1 MSTEFEVADGRA
13 VDLGMGYQ
21 LIAPGYRGTGVA
33 LETTDFQPGTRS
45 SGRSSDY
52 IASTFADALARADMR
67 EEQTITV
74 ELRQDP
80 SGQPTRSAAH
90 GEGMMLVAPDMG
102 EQWGQVAIV
111 TDESGAVSF
120 HLPVDDPSDQSPQP
134 ATTRGASG
142 EKVFILRSHIPPAP
156 PPSDASTRGLVGMI
170 GQKLIQVVAFPLAEL
185 VVDTVGEYFIGRWER
200 ANRPNQI
207 RLFTPADRK
216 RAVDAAMAETDW
228 AAMAA
233 GRALLYV
240 HGTFSTAQGGF
251 SGIPDSVFQ
260 TLHDRYGGRVFAFNH
275 HSLSMSP
282 ADNVEW
288 FLNQMPP
295 GIDLDVDILCHS
307 RGGLVART
315 MTGELTRFGGDLSRL
330 KVGRVVFVATPNNGT
345 VLADEEN
352 IIGLL
357 DRIATVANVMPTVPV
372 IEALDAVLAVV
383 KTLAH
388 GVLTGL
394 SGLASMR
401 PRGDFLGRLNAGNQV
416 DTEYYALAA
425 NYEPANP
432 GLKALVAGAKDA
444 VIDAVF
450 AGAPNDL
457 VVPTIGVYEGA
468 ADANFPIPREN
479 LLEFPP
485 ERAIY
490 HSTFWGE
497 PETADKFLEWF
508 AG

>member
-1 MSTEFEVADGRA
+1 MSTDFEVADGRT

-21 LIAPGYRGTGVA
+21 LIAPGYRGSGQA
-33 LETTDFQPGTRS
+33 LDAADFQVTTRS
-45 SGRSSDY
+45 SQRSTNY
-52 IASTFADALARADMR
+52 IDSTFADALARAEMR

-74 ELRQDP
+74 ELMADP

-102 EQWGQVAIV
+102 SDWGQVAIV

-120 HLPVDDPSDQSPQP
+120 HLPVEDPSDQTPQP
-134 ATTRGASG
+134 ATTRGSSG

-156 PPSDASTRGLVGMI
+156 PASDSATRGLVGMI

-200 ANRPNQI
+200 ANRPNQV

-216 RAVDAAMAETDW
+216 LKTDGEMSESDW
-228 AAMAA
+228 AAMAS
-233 GRALLYV
+233 GRSLLYV

-251 SGIPDSVFQ
+251 SGIPDPIFE
-260 TLHDRYGGRVFAFNH
+260 TLGDRYGGRVFAFNH

-282 ADNVEW
+282 AENVEW
-288 FLNQMPP
+288 FLDQVPSSL
-295 GIDLDVDILCHS
+295 DLDVDIICHS

-315 MTGELTRFGGDLSRL
+315 IAGELSGFAGDLSRL

-345 VLADEEN
+345 ALADEEN

-357 DRIATVANVMPTVPV
+357 DRVATLANVLPSLPV
-372 IEALDAVLAVV
+372 VEALDAVLAVV
-383 KTLAH
+383 KTVAH

-401 PRGDFLGRLNAGNQV
+401 PAGEYLGQLNAGTKV
-416 DTEYYALAA
+416 DAEYFALAA
-425 NYEPANP
+425 NYEPTNP
-432 GLKALVAGAKDA
+432 GLKALVSGAKDA
-444 VIDAVF
+444 LIDIVF
-450 AGAPNDL
+450 AGEPNDL

-468 ADANFPIPREN
+468 PDANFPIPPEN
-479 LLEFPP
+479 LLQFPP
-485 ERAIY
+485 ERGIN

-497 PETADKFLEWF
+497 PETGVKFLEWL
-508 AG
+508 GG